1 MRQSITII
9 LGILLIVGLNGCAS
23 EEPPLGEP
31 APEPAAELPP
41 PVAAEVAPADDEP
54 TDQELAVAEDFEQ
67 EVAVAINAGNYPAQ
81 LDTLEQEIGSD
92 GE

>member
-1 MRQSITII
+1 MRQSVTII
-9 LGILLIVGLNGCAS
+9 LSMLLIAGLTGCAS
-23 EEPPLGEP
+23 EEPPLEQP

-41 PVAAEVAPADDEP
+41 PVAAEAAPADDEP

-67 EVAVAINAGNYPAQ
+67 EFAVAINADNYPAQ
-81 LDTLEQEIGSD
+81 LDALEQEIGSD